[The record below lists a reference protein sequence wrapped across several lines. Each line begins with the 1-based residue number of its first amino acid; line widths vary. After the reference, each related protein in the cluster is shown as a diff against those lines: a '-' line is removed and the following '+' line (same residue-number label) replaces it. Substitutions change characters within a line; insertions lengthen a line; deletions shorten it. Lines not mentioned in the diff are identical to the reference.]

1 MTFYADQI
9 VLDFQ
14 HAVSA
19 MVQTE
24 EGRPIYGALF
34 GLVRV
39 LCMVLLAMLY
49 DVVRNVV
56 PFPLVDH
63 FGVSPDFPFDVFV
76 AGTIGWSN
84 GGPENIVDQPWYS
97 HSIPVY
103 LYTSIQ
109 VYLYT

>member
-14 HAVSA
+14 NAVST

-39 LCMVLLAMLY
+39 VVVVHGVVRDAVH
-49 DVVRNVV
+49 DVV
-56 PFPLVDH
+56 H
-63 FGVSPDFPFDVFV
+63 CVS
-76 AGTIGWSN
+76 SC
-84 GGPENIVDQPWYS
+84 
-97 HSIPVY
+97 
-103 LYTSIQ
+103 
-109 VYLYT
+109 